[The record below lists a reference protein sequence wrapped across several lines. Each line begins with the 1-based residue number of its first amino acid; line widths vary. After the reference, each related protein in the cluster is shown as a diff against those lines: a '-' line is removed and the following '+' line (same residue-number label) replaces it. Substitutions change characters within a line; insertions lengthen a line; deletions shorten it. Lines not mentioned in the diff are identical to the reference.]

1 MARMP
6 TPKMPKMEMPK
17 AQKDALQPQRQP
29 LTIAKP
35 WDIIN
40 ITTRMRETP
49 VKQGRR

>member
-6 TPKMPKMEMPK
+6 TPKMPSMPRAK
-17 AQKDALQPQRQP
+17 VDDDALQPQKQP
-29 LTIAKP
+29 IGVAKP

-49 VKQGRR
+49 ANRGRR